1 MELEVKNSNDARISE
16 VNKDMKP
23 EDLLS
28 TEWIKSTDIPTIVKY
43 KDFEYMLIF
52 HPFFRAHVS

>member
-1 MELEVKNSNDARISE
+1 
-16 VNKDMKP
+16 MKP